1 MVIDSSRYFE
11 TGWNMAVKKIAAMV
25 LLLLGAVFIIT
36 GILGYNK
43 SRHPNGCVV
52 DFSRSLG
59 GKASLALKNS
69 TQRSRYLGISVISGG
84 VVFTLAGCVL
94 LFKSKK

>member
-1 MVIDSSRYFE
+1 
-11 TGWNMAVKKIAAMV
+11 MATKRISGFI
-25 LLLLGAVFIIT
+25 LILLGAVFIVS

-43 SRHPNGCVV
+43 SRHPNSCVV

-59 GKASLALKNS
+59 GRASLALKNS
-69 TQRSRYLGISVISGG
+69 TQRNKYLGIVAISGG
-84 VVFTLAGCVL
+84 VIFTLAGCVL

>member
-1 MVIDSSRYFE
+1 
-11 TGWNMAVKKIAAMV
+11 MAVKKISAVV
-25 LLLLGAVFIIT
+25 LLLLGAVFIVS
-36 GILGYNK
+36 GLLGYNK
-43 SRHPNGCVV
+43 SRHPNVCVV

-69 TQRSRYLGISVISGG
+69 IQRNSYLGIATISGG
-84 VVFTLAGCVL
+84 VIFTLAGCVL

>member
-1 MVIDSSRYFE
+1 
-11 TGWNMAVKKIAAMV
+11 MATKRISGFI
-25 LLLLGAVFIIT
+25 LILLGAGFIAS
-36 GILGYNK
+36 GVLGYNK